1 MGNQK
6 YINKNSHKMSE
17 EKKQLNIIF
26 VIGGP
31 GSGKGT
37 LCQSLSKK
45 HKFAHYSAGDLL
57 RAEAASG
64 SERGKMIAEIQKE
77 GKLVPSEITVE
88 LIKKAID
95 NDKDAVGFL
104 IDGFPRN
111 IEQAEIFE
119 KGIAM
124 AQAIVNL
131 EADETAMTERIL
143 ARAATSGRSDD
154 NVEALK
160 KRFATHRESCE
171 PVIAYYEKVGRV
183 KTINANGTVEEVYT
197 QAMTLLELKDN

>member
-1 MGNQK
+1 
-6 YINKNSHKMSE
+6 
-17 EKKQLNIIF
+17 
-26 VIGGP
+26 
-31 GSGKGT
+31 
-37 LCQSLSKK
+37 
-45 HKFAHYSAGDLL
+45 
-57 RAEAASG
+57 
-64 SERGKMIAEIQKE
+64 
-77 GKLVPSEITVE
+77 
-88 LIKKAID
+88 
-95 NDKDAVGFL
+95 
-104 IDGFPRN
+104 
-111 IEQAEIFE
+111 
-119 KGIAM
+119 M

-197 QAMTLLELKDN
+197 QALTLLELKDNWSTQRDR